1 MSMQK
6 RVIVSLAVSVCLAIL
21 LLVLGNRSQSEL
33 LFYAQ
38 WPGFLTIASI
48 FGMHGGREPN
58 RRKECLGGSER
69 PRILAPAFCSELSY
83 KNETCNL
90 IEYPCQLPT

>member
-21 LLVLGNRSQSEL
+21 LLVLGNSSQSEL

-48 FGMHGGREPN
+48 FGMHGGGNPTVEKSVWAGVN
-58 RRKECLGGSER
+58 A
-69 PRILAPAFCSELSY
+69 LAYWPLLFALSF
-83 KNETCNL
+83 L
-90 IEYPCQLPT
+90 IKTKHAT